1 MKNPN
6 IEKLSMGWVVQKRI
20 FGSFNTMRANVVDLI
35 TEPSHELLSEY
46 LVKNKPPKLLQKPS
60 IVEIKHLIGGTYELN
75 ED

>member
-1 MKNPN
+1 
-6 IEKLSMGWVVQKRI
+6 
-20 FGSFNTMRANVVDLI
+20 MRANVVDLI